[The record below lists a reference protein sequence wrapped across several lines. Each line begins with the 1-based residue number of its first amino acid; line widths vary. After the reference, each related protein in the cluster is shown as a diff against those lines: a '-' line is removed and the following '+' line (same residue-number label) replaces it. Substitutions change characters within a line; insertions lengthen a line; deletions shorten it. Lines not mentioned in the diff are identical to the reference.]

1 MKIIKTIERPALRDQ
16 VYDSLKEAIITLEL
30 EPGQRIKDKDLA
42 AEFGVSRTP
51 VREAL
56 KKLEDEGLVES
67 LPGSQTRITEIHLEE
82 AKNAFTVVA
91 ALHSLAARLAVP
103 IISDEDIQLMEGS
116 NTELRKAL
124 EKKDVIRA
132 VEADDQF
139 HAVLLK
145 ASRND
150 EIERALDRIMSKVR
164 RLEFSKFSSI
174 NAEQS
179 LEEHHAIIQAC
190 KKKDA
195 PLASSLAEEN
205 WLSLGRI
212 LVGDAGSKKE

>member
-1 MKIIKTIERPALRDQ
+1 MKTIKTIERPALRDQ

-116 NTELRKAL
+116 NTELGKAL

-195 PLASSLAEEN
+195 TLASSLAEEN
-205 WLSLGRI
+205 WLSLGRV
-212 LVGDAGSKKE
+212 LVGDAVSKKE